1 MSATIKFSNGDTPIQ
16 RDSVTEAIDYVEA
29 AYPGCYC
36 DGPDCRVLCWESEE
50 IGRDDDGA
58 KAFAEIVS

>member
-1 MSATIKFSNGDTPIQ
+1 MPATIKFANGDTPIQ
-16 RDSVTEAIDYVEA
+16 RDSVTEAIDYVEENF
-29 AYPGCYC
+29 PGCYT

-50 IGRDDDGA
+50 LSKDDDGA